1 MLKKPEWLKGIIPA
15 IVTPFTEDNRINEEI
30 YRELIRYLLPNVDG
44 IVTCGTTGEFVY
56 LSNEEKINLLR
67 ITVDEVKGKVPVI
80 FGAACPSTKET
91 LELTCKAKELGATAA
106 LVAAPYFIKPS
117 FNELYDHFE
126 TLNEV
131 NLPLILYNI
140 PQCTGVHF
148 KWWTAEGI
156 AKLKN
161 VAGIKDTSGD
171 IPFMEALF
179 EKVRD
184 EVAILVGH
192 DEVVVAALAA
202 GADGAILASA
212 NVIPDIWQE
221 IYHAV
226 KNRDL
231 DRARNLQA
239 KIQKMIRIIARNGAT
254 QAVKEALHV
263 MGFNVGNSR
272 LPIMRG
278 GVFRREDYEEVRSQL
293 EELGKIPRKDVIFD
307 LGNEK
312 TIVARYPAVYET
324 PEVIKDFR
332 LKTGEAFSGPPLS
345 EVAHTDLIMG
355 LRGGPVDEA
364 IEKALKRPDSKSK
377 PRIISNRPKIM
388 LVPTVTIRTSKQES
402 QVFKYAAEGIIA
414 AVNDSIKMG
423 VLPEQILDDIV
434 IVVNVF
440 VHPGASIKQRVK
452 LNNYKAMRAAIRKT
466 IESRP
471 TIDEIIREKEA
482 YRHPFRYAP

>member
-1 MLKKPEWLKGIIPA
+1 MSKKPEWLKGIIPA
-15 IVTPFTEDNRINEEI
+15 IITPFTEDNRINEEV

-44 IVTCGTTGEFVY
+44 IVTCGTTGEFIY
-56 LSNEEKINLLR
+56 LSNKEKINLLR
-67 ITVDEVKGKVPVI
+67 ITIDEVKDKVPVI
-80 FGAACPSTKET
+80 FGTACPSTKET
-91 LELTCKAKELGATAA
+91 LELTYQAMELGATAA

-126 TLNEV
+126 ILNKV
-131 NLPLILYNI
+131 GLPLILYNI
-140 PQCTGVHF
+140 PQCAGVHF

-156 AKLKN
+156 AKLEN
-161 VAGIKDTSGD
+161 VVGIKDTSGD

-179 EKVRD
+179 EKVKD

-192 DEVVVAALAA
+192 DEVVVAAIAA
-202 GADGAILASA
+202 GADGAILSSA
-212 NVIPDIWQE
+212 NVIPDIWRE

-226 KNRDL
+226 KNKDL
-231 DRARNLQA
+231 DRAQSLQT
-239 KIQKMIRIIARNGAT
+239 KIQKMVRIIARNGAT
-254 QAVKEALHV
+254 QAVKEALHM

-272 LPIMRG
+272 LPVMKG

-307 LGNEK
+307 LGNGK
-312 TIVARYPAVYET
+312 KIVSKYPAVPET
-324 PEVIKDFR
+324 PDVVNNFTIR
-332 LKTGEAFSGPPLS
+332 TGEAFSGPPLS

-377 PRIISNRPKIM
+377 PRIISHRPKIM

-414 AVNDSIKMG
+414 AVDDSIKMG
-423 VLPEQILDDIV
+423 VFPEQILDDIV

-440 VHPGASIKQRVK
+440 VHPGASIRQRVK
-452 LNNYKAMRAAIRKT
+452 LNNYKAMRAAIRKA